1 MNYTGEEP
9 RNNPSRNRNS
19 LRKGEQTMWLEY
31 SREWKREIRELSGN
45 QIMNATL
52 GLRKKLNF
60 NPSTTGGHL
69 KVEQIGG

>member
-1 MNYTGEEP
+1 
-9 RNNPSRNRNS
+9 
-19 LRKGEQTMWLEY
+19 MWLEY

-60 NPSTTGGHL
+60 NPSTTGSHL